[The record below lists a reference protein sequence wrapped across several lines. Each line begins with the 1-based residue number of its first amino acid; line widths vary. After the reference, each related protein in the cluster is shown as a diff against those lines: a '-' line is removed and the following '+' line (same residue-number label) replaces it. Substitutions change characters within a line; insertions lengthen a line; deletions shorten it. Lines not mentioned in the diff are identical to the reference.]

1 MIKLY
6 GFPQTRSVR
15 AAWALEEAGADYEYT
30 LVNLLKGE
38 HKQAAFLTI
47 NPFGKIPSLV
57 DDSIVISESAA
68 ICTHIAEKFPAAKLI
83 PTDAKGRA
91 EYFQWLFFVVS
102 ELEVHL
108 WTAAKHD
115 RFLPEDKR
123 IPAIAN
129 TSFWEFEKAAA
140 VLSTHLKGRQ
150 YIAGE
155 QFSAADIIC
164 VSVLHWAHHVKITLD
179 DTLLSYM
186 NRLSERPALARARA
200 REAAATQA

>member
-15 AAWALEEAGADYEYT
+15 AAWALEEAGAEHDYK
-30 LVNLLKGE
+30 LVNLRTGE
-38 HKQAAFLTI
+38 HKQAAFLAI

-57 DDSIVISESAA
+57 DEGLVISESAA

-83 PTDAKGRA
+83 PSDAKGRA

-115 RFLPEDKR
+115 RLLPEDKR
-123 IPAIAN
+123 IPEIEN
-129 TSFWEFEKAAA
+129 TSYWEFEKAAA
-140 VLSTHLKGRQ
+140 ILSTHLKEHQ
-150 YIAGE
+150 YLAGD

-164 VSVLHWAHHVKITLD
+164 VSVLHWAHHVKVNLD
-179 DTLLSYM
+179 DILLNYM
-186 NRLSERPALARARA
+186 NRLSERPALARARK
-200 REAAATQA
+200 READAS

>member
-15 AAWALEEAGADYEYT
+15 AAWALEEANADYEYV
-30 LVNLLKGE
+30 LVNLRTGE
-38 HKQAAFLTI
+38 HKQAAFLAI

-57 DDSIVISESAA
+57 DDGLVVTESAA
-68 ICTHIAEKFPAAKLI
+68 ICTYIAEKFPAAKLI

-108 WTAAKHD
+108 WTAAKHE

-140 VLSTHLKGRQ
+140 ILSAHLKAQ
-150 YIAGE
+150 PYLAGD

-164 VSVLHWAHHVKITLD
+164 VSVLHWAHHVKVALD
-179 DTLLSYM
+179 DTLLNYM
-186 NRLSERPALARARA
+186 NRLSERPALAHARE
-200 REAAATQA
+200 REAAVT

>member
-15 AAWALEEAGADYEYT
+15 VAWALEEANAEYEYG
-30 LVNLLKGE
+30 LINLRTGE
-38 HKQAAFLTI
+38 HKQPAFLAI

-57 DDSIVISESAA
+57 DDGLVISESAA

-83 PTDAKGRA
+83 PTDAKSRA
-91 EYFQWLFFVVS
+91 AYFQWLFFVVS

-123 IPAIAN
+123 IPDIAN
-129 TSFWEFEKAAA
+129 TSYWEFEKAAA
-140 VLSTHLKGRQ
+140 ILSTHLKAQ
-150 YIAGE
+150 PYLAGD

-164 VSVLHWAHHVKITLD
+164 VSVLHWAHHVKVTLD

-186 NRLSERPALARARA
+186 NRVSERPALTRARK
-200 REAAATQA
+200 READAT